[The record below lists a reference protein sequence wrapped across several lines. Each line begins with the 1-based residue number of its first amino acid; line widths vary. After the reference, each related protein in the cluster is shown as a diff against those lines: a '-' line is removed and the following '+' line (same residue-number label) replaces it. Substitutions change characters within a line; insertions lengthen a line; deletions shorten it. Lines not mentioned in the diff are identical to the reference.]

1 MNAKNYKA
9 EIEAG
14 IKASAKFLGKVSI
27 TTDYQ
32 AKLKRDI
39 EYINRVLQSGG
50 IKELISCNIIMWA
63 NYEQVLKRTG
73 FIPIHI
79 YDLLKM
85 GYECN
90 LHNIEEIRCRLLR
103 ELVFSCSVSAVGETA
118 VEYILDK
125 VQEAFFSNK

>member
-1 MNAKNYKA
+1 MNKGNYKA

-63 NYEQVLKRTG
+63 NYELVLKRTG

-79 YDLLKM
+79 YNLLKM
-85 GYECN
+85 GYESN
-90 LHNIEEIRCRLLR
+90 LRNTEEIRYRLQK
-103 ELVFSCSVSAVGETA
+103 ELALSCLVSAIGETS

-125 VQEAFFSNK
+125 TQEAFISNK